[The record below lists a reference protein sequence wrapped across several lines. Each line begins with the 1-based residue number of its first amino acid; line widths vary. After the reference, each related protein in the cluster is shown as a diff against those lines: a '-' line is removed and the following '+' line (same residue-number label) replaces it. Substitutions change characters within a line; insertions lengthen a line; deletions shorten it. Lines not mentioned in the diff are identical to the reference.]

1 MFNQIEHIVEP
12 NRLLL
17 TWQSLDD
24 SKSRTRFAVGQL
36 EATSPPAFTYFSEE
50 SFLRLNGKP
59 LAYIRSLGY
68 AQYPAFNVTKLRHSD
83 GVLEAFLRR
92 LPPRNRSDFDKYIS
106 HFRLSRNTPFSDFA
120 LLGITEAK
128 LPADG
133 FALVDPLD
141 DTGKARELM
150 VEVVG
155 HRHYPCD
162 MVGAIGEPVDLI
174 PEPQNQWDP
183 NAVMVFARGQTVGYI
198 NRFQCNAFQLWIRE
212 ARVTAVIER
221 VNGTE
226 ERPRLYIF
234 ARVAPRLASL
244 AA

>member
-1 MFNQIEHIVEP
+1 MPNQIEHIVEP

-24 SKSRTRFAVGQL
+24 CKSRTRFAVGQL
-36 EATSPPAFTYFSEE
+36 EATSPPTFTYFSEE

-59 LAYIRSLGY
+59 LSHIHSLGY
-68 AQYPAFNVTKLRHSD
+68 AQYPAFRPAKLRHSD

-106 HFRLSRNTPFSDFA
+106 HFRLSRDTSFSDFA

-141 DTGKARELM
+141 ERAKARELM

-155 HRHYPCD
+155 HRHYNCD
-162 MVGAIGEPVDLI
+162 MAGSLGEPVDLV

-183 NAVMVFARGQTVGYI
+183 SAIMVFARGTKVGYI
-198 NRFQCNAFQLWIRE
+198 NRFQCSAFQQWIGE
-212 ARVTAVIER
+212 GRVAAVIER
-221 VNGTE
+221 VNGTSE
-226 ERPRLYIF
+226 HPRLYIF
-234 ARVAPRLASL
+234 ARVTPRHTSL